1 MFSKNQQNEK
11 MMPVSRRDLFCR
23 CGNLLAIG
31 ALGATAAGSGL
42 EQKFAGD
49 LAILNI
55 ALGLEHQAIAAYDAG
70 AGSKLLSPD
79 QLKVAVSFQNEHKRH
94 RDALI
99 KFIRRFK
106 GTPVAAKSSYDFGTI
121 ASAADI
127 LKLAR
132 DLEEGAAKAYLA
144 NAYKLESREILSA
157 AVPILVDEV
166 RHTTVF
172 NQLLGLSV
180 TDRLKV

>member
-1 MFSKNQQNEK
+1 MFSKDKRNK
-11 MMPVSRRDLFCR
+11 KTMLMSRREMFYR
-23 CGNLLAIG
+23 GEHNLTG
-31 ALGATAAGSGL
+31 TASGL
-42 EQKFAGD
+42 NRKFEGD
-49 LAILNI
+49 LAILNV
-55 ALGLEHQAIAAYDAG
+55 ALGLEHQAIAAYNAG

-79 QLKVAVSFQNEHKRH
+79 QLKVAVSFQSEHKHH
-94 RDALI
+94 RDEII
-99 KFIRRFK
+99 KLIRRFK
-106 GTPVAAKSSYDFGTI
+106 GTPVEPKSSYDFGTI
-121 ASAADI
+121 TSATDLI
-127 LKLAR
+127 KLAR

-144 NAYKLESREILSA
+144 NAYKLESYEILSA